1 MCPLRFILIFFSAV
15 LAAYLAWT
23 TMSSTTL
30 EIDFT
35 SGNHKDKSS
44 SDKDNF
50 SIIKMIKNGL
60 WALIDMASGRYLWKY
75 LKPANDHV
83 QLQSS

>member
-23 TMSSTTL
+23 TMSSTTT

-35 SGNHKDKSS
+35 SGDHKDKSS

-50 SIIKMIKNGL
+50 STIKNGL
-60 WALIDMASGRYLWKY
+60 WVLVDMASGRYLWKN
-75 LKPANDHV
+75 LRSTNDHV

>member
-30 EIDFT
+30 EIDFAAR
-35 SGNHKDKSS
+35 NHNNKST
-44 SDKDNF
+44 SDKDNS

-60 WALIDMASGRYLWKY
+60 WVFVDMASGRYLWKY
-75 LKPANDHV
+75 LKPANHHV

>member
-15 LAAYLAWT
+15 LAAYFAWT
-23 TMSSTTL
+23 TVTSTTP

-35 SGNHKDKSS
+35 ANDHNNKSS
-44 SDKDNF
+44 SNKDHF
-50 SIIKMIKNGL
+50 SFIKMIRNGFWVL
-60 WALIDMASGRYLWKY
+60 VDMASGRYLWKN
-75 LKPANDHV
+75 LRSTNDHV